1 MNVVVAF
8 IILVILVI
16 VISIALHLSRKFDS
30 PDPLTDKKS
39 LQSDIPKNAYLPN
52 PAWSKPSMFPP
63 DGSGSAVC
71 SIYTFLAGED
81 LPAVPSYSGLQ
92 GSGGRGFIF
101 TPGPTGNQSV
111 CIDVDQL
118 FANTISHECVAPYSN
133 GAGAGCILS
142 VQTAVPQTGG
152 GYISLP
158 PGEIAPKGTVE
169 GVIYPD
175 APPGFSQKYYA
186 PCTPNNLGNT
196 VQDSSYCI
204 GNIGLLIPNFTPQA
218 VYDPPDETSRNNCLG
233 GNTQLVDTNGS
244 YNVDLL
250 ACDLS
255 DQEQIFRMIRYSMD
269 SQFNITQDD
278 NGNLAAIVH
287 RASGYY
293 LGPELTPQPIVKIVG
308 VTGATGTVDPRFPTP
323 SGEEAL
329 IVGYYYNFDKPVVTN
344 GIVIDNFGNNFPTSI
359 QLKLV
364 NPQYDLSRN
373 GVYWLLQNQ
382 TLSSGIDPQRI
393 SPSYIRVG
401 VYPNQFDYGNQYPKA
416 PTTTSYYWEQVAE
429 QSIPPL
435 PVTVAVNAGVT
446 GCLLSSS
453 STGGIGSAIN
463 IKSGTAPQQIVYVP
477 DLRLLPQNSLD
488 ESGYWSYLVNN
499 YSINILDG
507 SNQPILT
514 PYRTSSNFDA
524 SFGCTQDPN
533 DSNNYFTYL
542 SDITPHQSSTVN
554 LNLYSDTQFI
564 TYINYV
570 TQIQTGVV
578 SHSSNSNAQFSP
590 NSNPFMKS

>member
-30 PDPLTDKKS
+30 PDPLKGEKGT
-39 LQSDIPKNAYLPN
+39 QSDIPKNAYLPN
-52 PAWSKPSMFPP
+52 PAWSKPSMYPP

-81 LPAVPSYSGLQ
+81 LPAVPSYAALQ
-92 GSGGRGFIF
+92 GSGGRDFIF
-101 TPGPTGNQSV
+101 TPGPTGNQTV

-152 GYISLP
+152 GYIKVE
-158 PGEIAPKGTVE
+158 PGELVPKGTIE
-169 GVIYPD
+169 GFIYPD
-175 APPGFSQKYYA
+175 APTGFSQKYYA
-186 PCTPNNLGNT
+186 PCTPNNLGSN

-204 GNIGLLIPNFTPQA
+204 GNIGLLIPNFTPQS
-218 VYDPPDETSRNNCLG
+218 VYHPADDTGRNNCLG

-244 YNVDLL
+244 YDVNLL

-255 DQEQIFRMIRYSMD
+255 DQQQIFRMVRYTMD
-269 SQFNITQDD
+269 SQFNITQND

-287 RASGYY
+287 RASGYF
-293 LGPELTPQPIVKIVG
+293 LGPELLQNPIDKIVG
-308 VTGATGTVDPRFPTP
+308 VTGATGIVDPRVPTAA
-323 SGEEAL
+323 GEEA
-329 IVGYYYNFDKPVVTN
+329 ITVGYYYNFDKPVVTN
-344 GIVIDNFGNNFPTSI
+344 GIVEDNFGNTFPTSI
-359 QLKLV
+359 KLKLV

-373 GVYWLLQNQ
+373 GIYWLLQNQ
-382 TLSSGIDPQRI
+382 TLSSGVDPQRI
-393 SPSYIRVG
+393 SPSYIGVG

-416 PTTTSYYWEQVAE
+416 PVTTSYYWEQIA
-429 QSIPPL
+429 QQHIPPA
-435 PVTVAVNAGVT
+435 PVTVAVNAQQATCAFGLT
-446 GCLLSSS
+446 PGA
-453 STGGIGSAIN
+453 TGSATN
-463 IKSGTAPQQIVYVP
+463 IKSGVAPQQVVYVP
-477 DLRLLPQNSLD
+477 DLRLLPQNTLD

-499 YSINILDG
+499 YSINILNG
-507 SNQPILT
+507 TNQPILT

-524 SFGCTQDPN
+524 VLACTQDPN
-533 DSNNYFTYL
+533 ASGNVFTYL
-542 SDITPHQSSTVN
+542 NSITPHQSLTPN

-564 TYINYV
+564 SYINYV

-578 SHSSNSNAQFSP
+578 SNSEYSNSQFAP